1 MTGAPPDERQ
11 IEEKLLGGPLRH
23 TRAEVEAL
31 SGIRQ
36 DYGLRIWRALGFPT
50 PATDEVAFTDADV
63 AALREIRELLD
74 TDLVDEE
81 MVLQLARG
89 VGQTMGRLAGWL
101 GGTWLRRLGE
111 ELPADEPVTEELV
124 FAALA
129 ATEELRPR
137 FERLLLHGWRR
148 QLAAAGLRSLST
160 TAAATADPV
169 GGVALMAAGFAD
181 VVSFT
186 RLSRAMEG
194 QELAE
199 FVERF
204 EATAAEV
211 IADLGGQLVKT
222 LGDEVFFVADDAA
235 VAAEIGLTLAGRHET
250 DPGFP
255 RLRVGLA
262 QGEVILRLGDF
273 FGTPVN
279 LAARLTSI
287 AYPGA
292 VLVDGELATAL
303 AADDDRYDISAL
315 RPRPLQGLG
324 RVRPRLLRRRS
335 PHPERT

>member
-1 MTGAPPDERQ
+1 MTGAPLDERR
-11 IEEKLLGGPLRH
+11 IEETLLGGPLRY
-23 TRAEVEAL
+23 TRKEVEEL
-31 SGIRQ
+31 SGIPQ

-50 PATDEVAFTDADV
+50 PVEDQVAFTDADV

-74 TDLVDEE
+74 TEPVDEE

-111 ELPADEPVTEELV
+111 EIPADEPVTEELV

-160 TAAATADPV
+160 TAAATADPAS
-169 GGVALMAAGFAD
+169 GVALMAAGFAD

-186 RLSRAMEG
+186 RLSRTMDGE
-194 QELAE
+194 ELAE

-222 LGDEVFFVADDAA
+222 LGDEVFFVADDART
-235 VAAEIGLTLAGRHET
+235 AAEIGLALAGRREV
-250 DPGFP
+250 DPDFP
-255 RLRVGLA
+255 RVRVGLA
-262 QGEVILRLGDF
+262 FGEVILRLGDF

-287 AYPGA
+287 AYPGS
-292 VLVDGELATAL
+292 VLADGELAAAL
-303 AADDDRYDISAL
+303 TGDDRYDISAL

-324 RVRPRLLRRRS
+324 RVRPRLLRHRMS
-335 PHPERT
+335 